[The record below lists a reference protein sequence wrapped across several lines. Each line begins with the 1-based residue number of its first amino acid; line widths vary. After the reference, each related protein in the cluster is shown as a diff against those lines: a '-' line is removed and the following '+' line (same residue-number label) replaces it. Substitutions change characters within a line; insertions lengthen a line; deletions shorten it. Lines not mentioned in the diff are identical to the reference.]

1 MIVIMTKKENDSVMN
16 RPIREM
22 ADLVIVVDGYKAK
35 IDKNRFGN
43 NREILSTEIPFII
56 ASYVQLAK

>member
-22 ADLVIVVDGYKAK
+22 ADLIIVVDGYKAK